1 MKETGAWLAVIPD
14 RFSGTALSLQ
24 EWHDNLSLR
33 YGKTPKGLPR
43 KCDGCGAGFTVE
55 HGLSCKKGGLVSI
68 RHDDVRDEWAHLC
81 GLALTSSRVTTE
93 PLIHYGDGM
102 GASLGG
108 TTGIGMATLLAK
120 KHEVMSVLMG
130 SGRKADQPSLTSE
143 SPTRTPSHMGTL
155 HLTSSLSG
163 LHN

>member
-33 YGKTPKGLPR
+33 YGKTPRACPGNVT
-43 KCDGCGAGFTVE
+43 DVE
-55 HGLSCKKGGLVSI
+55 EASQLSTDSAAKGGLVSI

-81 GLALTSSRVTTE
+81 GLALISSRVTTE

-143 SPTRTPSHMGTL
+143 SPTRTPSHTE
-155 HLTSSLSG
+155 HCI
-163 LHN
+163 